1 MSRAM
6 VKMGRAAPT
15 SKANRALL
23 SRSCQGFSA
32 SVMGPPNTRNSCHT
46 VMRNR
51 TAQAM
56 YCITSKAL
64 VTKGKY
70 PSMASMSVPRASRN
84 TRDTASISSE
94 AILDTQVTIPS
105 KIQSS
110 IPHLL

>member
-6 VKMGRAAPT
+6 VKMGREAPT
-15 SKANRALL
+15 SRANKALR

-70 PSMASMSVPRASRN
+70 PSMAPMSVPRASRN

-94 AILDTQVTIPS
+94 AMLETQVTMPS

>member
-1 MSRAM
+1 MSKAM

-15 SKANRALL
+15 SRANRALR

-46 VMRNR
+46 VMRKR

-70 PSMASMSVPRASRN
+70 PSMADISVPRAWRKMP
-84 TRDTASISSE
+84 DTASIRS
-94 AILDTQVTIPS
+94 AAMLDTQVTMPS

-110 IPHLL
+110 IPHLP

>member
-1 MSRAM
+1 
-6 VKMGRAAPT
+6 
-15 SKANRALL
+15 
-23 SRSCQGFSA
+23 
-32 SVMGPPNTRNSCHT
+32 
-46 VMRNR
+46 
-51 TAQAM
+51 M

-94 AILDTQVTIPS
+94 AMLETQVTMPS